1 MIIFAAQMITKC
13 QRKALSN
20 KQQEQTQGETNMA
33 ANIKDLTDS
42 RDTVNKMLERFGV
55 RFGVYKKGV
64 FNEQLFP
71 FDSVPRII
79 NKSDWDY
86 LERGLQQRVRA
97 LNMFLWDIYHEKKII
112 KDGIVSEE
120 FVYSSKGYMPVCE
133 GISPT
138 ERVYSHISGIDLVE
152 GKNGQWYVL
161 EDNLRIPS
169 GASYPMIA
177 RTITR
182 KVSPN
187 TFAANAVADNRDY
200 ADLLRQMMDDMND
213 HRGIAVILTPGR
225 YNSAFFEH
233 SYFAE
238 KTGATLA
245 YPGDLFVEDDKVY
258 YGGMY
263 KEKIRVGCI
272 YRRISDEYMDPMTFE
287 PSSLLGV
294 PNVMQ
299 AYRAGNVALINAIG
313 NGVAD
318 DKGIYYFVP
327 KMVKYYLG
335 EDSIL
340 QNAPTYLPFFKAD
353 YDYVMANLDKLVI
366 KDVSEAGGYGVVF
379 GSELTKEKLEELRQ
393 LIVKYPR
400 RWIAQ
405 EVVDF
410 KDLEILEGDQLVW
423 RKADLRAFVVTG
435 KETKVWKS
443 GLTRF
448 SRNPDSFVVNSSQ
461 GGGFK
466 DTWVSM
472 EGEDN

>member
-1 MIIFAAQMITKC
+1 M
-13 QRKALSN
+13 S
-20 KQQEQTQGETNMA
+20 
-33 ANIKDLTDS
+33 
-42 RDTVNKMLERFGV
+42 
-55 RFGVYKKGV
+55 KK
-64 FNEQLFP
+64 
-71 FDSVPRII
+71 
-79 NKSDWDY
+79 DWDY
-86 LERGLQQRVRA
+86 LERGLKQRVEA
-97 LNMFLWDIYHEKKII
+97 LNMFLWDIYHDKRIV
-112 KDGIVSEE
+112 KDGVVPEE

-133 GISPT
+133 GISPKG
-138 ERVYSHISGIDLVE
+138 RVYSHISGIDLVE
-152 GKNGQWYVL
+152 GKDGQWYVL

-169 GASYPMIA
+169 GASYPMMA
-177 RTITR
+177 RRITR

-187 TFAANAVADNRDY
+187 TFATNDVADNRDY
-200 ADLLRQMMDDMND
+200 ADLLREMMDDMND

-272 YRRISDEYMDPMTFE
+272 YRRISDEYMDSMTFE

-294 PNVMQ
+294 PNIMQ

-327 KMVKYYLG
+327 KMVKYYLS

-340 QNAPTYLPFFKAD
+340 QNAPTYLPYFKQD
-353 YDYVMANLDKLVI
+353 YDYVMENLDKLVI

-379 GSELTKEKLEELRQ
+379 GSELPKEKLEELRQ
-393 LIVKYPR
+393 LIVKFPR

-410 KDLEILEGDQLVW
+410 KDLEILEGEELVW

-466 DTWVSM
+466 DTWVM
-472 EGEDN
+472 KVEN